1 MDLLQLVALQ
11 VEFTEGREV
20 TEGAL
25 LDTLYPGVIILTKMQ
40 DKYWNLE
47 NFKSGILIHIFAKYS
62 PCLYLVPAE
71 VQRLDPGGDHGV
83 HLGDAQLP
91 RHHVATEVQSRQVG
105 EVVRAVLAQTRDG
118 KVVPWQNQGPGERR
132 LIRNVDYT

>member
-1 MDLLQLVALQ
+1 MD
-11 VEFTEGREV
+11 
-20 TEGAL
+20 
-25 LDTLYPGVIILTKMQ
+25 
-40 DKYWNLE
+40 

-91 RHHVATEVQSRQVG
+91 RHYVAAEVQSRQVG
-105 EVVRAVLAQTRDG
+105 EVVRAVLAQARDG
-118 KVVPWQNQGPGERR
+118 KVVP
-132 LIRNVDYT
+132 

>member
-25 LDTLYPGVIILTKMQ
+25 PDT
-40 DKYWNLE
+40 
-47 NFKSGILIHIFAKYS
+47 
-62 PCLYLVPAE
+62 LYLVPAE

-91 RHHVATEVQSRQVG
+91 RHHVAAEVQSRQVG

-118 KVVPWQNQGPGERR
+118 KVVP
-132 LIRNVDYT
+132 